1 MAMNLKDPN
10 ARKWFESQ
18 TTCHSVL
25 TNPLWQKGGIKFNIR
40 LPLYYILMVPHL
52 HQILRI
58 THNVEL
64 ASFHFWWGL
73 SKSFW
78 WTNQT
83 VASWLLKKVEN
94 LFSLFLLLNFHFEMV
109 ADRWWKKILSK
120 WLLEQFYFYTY
131 YSSNSVKV
139 GCPEISPNYHDFSLL
154 QFNVVTSSL
163 PPS

>member
-1 MAMNLKDPN
+1 MFLCAHH
-10 ARKWFESQ
+10 FS
-18 TTCHSVL
+18 
-25 TNPLWQKGGIKFNIR
+25 QKGLLLQNGHEFKRPKPKQMVWKPNDLPFSTYKPTLTKRGIKFNIR

-94 LFSLFLLLNFHFEMV
+94 LFSLILLLNFHFEMV
-109 ADRWWKKILSK
+109 ADRWKNSEQMTFGAILLVH
-120 WLLEQFYFYTY
+120 LLFIKFRE
-131 YSSNSVKV
+131 SWMPGNK
-139 GCPEISPNYHDFSLL
+139 P
-154 QFNVVTSSL
+154 
-163 PPS
+163 